1 LPGKPRNQPTQ
12 GGSKIGNKTQPN
24 TPRKVIQAKT
34 ADSSPS
40 GITVAQHDLAGLH
53 LDDEADEVEREREKE
68 RYKEKVG
75 LSMKQEELIAKVK
88 QDEESG
94 KLNISLIV
102 VGASF
107 ALAI

>member
-1 LPGKPRNQPTQ
+1 
-12 GGSKIGNKTQPN
+12 
-24 TPRKVIQAKT
+24 
-34 ADSSPS
+34 
-40 GITVAQHDLAGLH
+40 
-53 LDDEADEVEREREKE
+53 VEREREKE